1 MEPHHIFGG
10 FLIVQDLGALHS
22 IRLGRRLPRRRDL
35 RRVECLGLKAP
46 VLEVSTGV
54 EVDRVRQP
62 RRRHLLRCADNEVL
76 TSATGRM
83 ITRWHDPGSMGVHGS
98 ACGVVEKDTAGD
110 RCGLRPASGVT
121 RRGEQQDKQPTPCH
135 RRNARPPKPVVAMP
149 PSATIAA
156 ALFLPAY
163 LCKCQARKSRAQ
175 CCARE
180 LVVKFF

>member
-110 RCGLRPASGVT
+110 RCGLGPPAVSPGAASNRTNNLRLAIAET
-121 RRGEQQDKQPTPCH
+121 RG
-135 RRNARPPKPVVAMP
+135 PPKGVRPLSFSQQSQALCVRAGCTSTPV
-149 PSATIAA
+149 
-156 ALFLPAY
+156 
-163 LCKCQARKSRAQ
+163 
-175 CCARE
+175 
-180 LVVKFF
+180 